1 MKIQCQCG
9 TKYAF
14 DVTPEMAVN
23 PVTLVCQ
30 NCGAD
35 NSLAVNTLIQQQFP
49 VTATESATAPVES
62 APPPAE
68 STPRMRV
75 AVHVATPAV
84 GAAST
89 SETAAPQMCR
99 KHPGNFTSE
108 QCRVCNKP
116 ICPQCMVLFGYVCS
130 AFCKSEA
137 EGRGIELPV
146 YANQAGV
153 AARRE
158 TRKLGKIIFSIVGV
172 VALLAGGYIWFLAA
186 GSRPRVVFS
195 APFQTP
201 AYNGGGKLYARDL
214 VVLHGGQLARFDWKD
229 QKKVWAVDFIEPQ
242 KIEADLAEAM
252 AEQNADVERL
262 RKEGGS
268 DFPPRRYNKEEFTK
282 MILSRM
288 QSGYTLHIHEQNLWL
303 RSDEKLVQ
311 YDWATGKAG
320 KEVAL
325 KSRFSRVQPSAEGLL
340 IFATTDA
347 GEDLIKMDWQTG
359 ETQTQPL
366 KRFPTLAALSR
377 TNATNVIRAAL
388 AGSARTNALAARS
401 GPPANPALKGY
412 KVAQA
417 DPLQARLAAPAIAAN
432 AVQNK
437 RIERAMKEEGDDEPL
452 LKPSVIG
459 AVDIIE
465 MAGSQFILDRGAVV
479 EFSVKLL
486 EKKIIERQAMKAPP
500 KKSALEGNVNQAA
513 TVAIANEIF
522 NDAQREAT
530 GGVEQE
536 DVSRYEATIKR
547 TTPSATETK
556 LEVIGEPE
564 FFPLTTVDLIVAGK
578 TLHVL
583 DKTGKK
589 LWESKLNFEI
599 GGGFGPSAW
608 GGDLIANASAPGVER
623 DGALYFFDQGVLAC
637 FDLVSGNARWRQP
650 TVGVTKLLFDDKG
663 MLYVDTTTGS
673 TDKLKYSQQVDIS
686 DKAYPVIIKI
696 DPKTGKALW
705 RSERHG
711 RLSHVFGKLVYTM
724 EWHGGDDDEERSGLG
739 IPGAYMPPHIRL
751 RRLSASSG
759 VVKWEYYQRRAPLNV
774 DIQNNTIQLVFKREV
789 QVLKFIGL

>member
-1 MKIQCQCG
+1 MKIQCSCG

-14 DVTPEMAVN
+14 DVTPEMAAN

-35 NSLAVNTLIQQQFP
+35 NSLAVNGLIQQQFP
-49 VTATESATAPVES
+49 ATAAEGVV
-62 APPPAE
+62 APAAPEPAE
-68 STPRMRV
+68 ATPRMRV
-75 AVHVATPAV
+75 AVQVATTAPGQAE
-84 GAAST
+84 AWIP
-89 SETAAPQMCR
+89 TAAEMCR

-108 QCRVCNKP
+108 QCRVCHKP

-137 EGRGIELPV
+137 EARGIELPV

-158 TRKLGKIIFSIVGV
+158 TRKLGKIIFSVVGV
-172 VALLAGGYIWFLAA
+172 MALLVGGYIWFLAA

-195 APFQTP
+195 VPFKTP

-242 KIEADLAEAM
+242 KIEADIAEAM

-268 DFPPRRYNKEEFTK
+268 DFPPRRYNKEEFTQ
-282 MILSRM
+282 MVLSRA
-288 QSGYTLHIHEQNLWL
+288 QSGFTLHIHEQNIWL

-311 YDWATGKAG
+311 YDWATGKPG

-325 KSRFSRVQPSAEGLL
+325 KKGFERVQPSPEGLL
-340 IFATTDA
+340 IFVSTEA
-347 GEDLIKMDWQTG
+347 GEDLMKMDWQTG

-366 KRFPTLAALSR
+366 KRFPSLAALSR
-377 TNATNVIRAAL
+377 TNATNLIRSAL
-388 AGSARTNALAARS
+388 AGAARTNALASQR
-401 GPPANPALKGY
+401 GTPANPALIGY

-417 DPLQARLAAPAIAAN
+417 DPLQVRLAAPAIAAN

-437 RIERAMKEEGDDEPL
+437 RIERAMKEDDDDEPL
-452 LKPSVIG
+452 LKPSKIG
-459 AVDIIE
+459 AVDVIE
-465 MAGSQFILDRGAVV
+465 MAGQQFILDRGNVV

-486 EKKIIERQAMKAPP
+486 ESKIIERQAMKAPP
-500 KKSALEGNVNQAA
+500 KKSALDGNVNQAA

-522 NDAQREAT
+522 NDAQREST

-536 DVSRYEATIKR
+536 DVSRYEVTIKR
-547 TTPSATETK
+547 TAPTAAETK
-556 LEVIGEPE
+556 LEVTGQPE
-564 FFPLTTVDLIVAGK
+564 FFPLTTVDLVVAGK

-599 GGGFGPSAW
+599 GGGFGPNAW

-751 RRLSASSG
+751 RRLSASNG
-759 VVKWEYYQRRAPLNV
+759 EVKWEYYQRRAPLNV

>member
-1 MKIQCQCG
+1 MKIQCPCG

-14 DVTPEMAVN
+14 DVTPEMAAN

-35 NSLAVNTLIQQQFP
+35 HSPAVNRLIQQQFP
-49 VTATESATAPVES
+49 ATATESAAVPAVDAKARVE
-62 APPPAE
+62 
-68 STPRMRV
+68 V
-75 AVHVATPAV
+75 AVHAAAAAPEQAEAWTP
-84 GAAST
+84 T
-89 SETAAPQMCR
+89 APQMCR

-108 QCRVCNKP
+108 QCRVCHKP

-172 VALLAGGYIWFLAA
+172 VVVLVGGYIWFLAA

-195 APFQTP
+195 VPFQTP

-242 KIEADLAEAM
+242 KIEAEVAEAM

-268 DFPPRRYNKEEFTK
+268 DFPPRRYNKEEFTQ
-282 MILSRM
+282 MILSRT
-288 QSGYTLHIHEQNLWL
+288 QSGFTLHVHEQNIWL
-303 RSDEKLVQ
+303 RSADKLVQ
-311 YDWATGKAG
+311 YDWATGKPG
-320 KEVAL
+320 KEVPL
-325 KSRFSRVQPSAEGLL
+325 KGGFERVQPSTEGLL
-340 IFATTDA
+340 IFATTAA

-366 KRFPTLAALSR
+366 KRFSTLAALSR
-377 TNATNVIRAAL
+377 TNA
-388 AGSARTNALAARS
+388 LAAQR
-401 GPPANPALKGY
+401 GTPANPALKGY

-417 DPLQARLAAPAIAAN
+417 DPLQVRLAAPAIAAN

-437 RIERAMKEEGDDEPL
+437 RIERALKEEDDDKPL

-500 KKSALEGNVNQAA
+500 KKSALEGNVNQSA

-522 NDAQREAT
+522 NDARREST

-547 TTPSATETK
+547 TTPSAAETK
-556 LEVIGEPE
+556 LEVTGQPE
-564 FFPLTTVDLIVAGK
+564 FFPLTTVDLVVAGK

-589 LWESKLNFEI
+589 LWESKLNFNI
-599 GGGFGPSAW
+599 SGGFGPSPW
-608 GGDLIANASAPGVER
+608 GGDLMANASAPGVER
-623 DGALYFFDQGVLAC
+623 DGVLYFFDQGVLAC

-673 TDKLKYSQQVDIS
+673 TDKLKYSQQVDIA

-711 RLSHVFGKLVYTM
+711 RLSHVFGKLIYTM
-724 EWHGGDDDEERSGLG
+724 EWHGGDDDEERFSP
-739 IPGAYMPPHIRL
+739 IPGANMPPHIRL

-759 VVKWEYYQRRAPLNV
+759 EVKWEYYQRRAPLNV

>member
-1 MKIQCQCG
+1 MKIQCPCG

-14 DVTPEMAVN
+14 DVTPEMAAN

-35 NSLAVNTLIQQQFP
+35 NSLAVNRLIQQQFP
-49 VTATESATAPVES
+49 ATATES

-68 STPRMRV
+68 SKAPMKV
-75 AVHVATPAV
+75 AVPAVATGPEQAEAWTPTV
-84 GAAST
+84 
-89 SETAAPQMCR
+89 CR
-99 KHPGNFTSE
+99 KHPGYLTGE
-108 QCRVCNKP
+108 QCRVCGKA

-137 EGRGIELPV
+137 ESRGLELPV

-158 TRKLGKIIFSIVGV
+158 TRQLGKIIFGVVGV
-172 VALLAGGYIWFLAA
+172 VALLLGGYIWFLAA
-186 GSRPRVVFS
+186 GSQPRVVFS

-214 VVLHGGQLARFDWKD
+214 VVLHGGRLARFDWMD
-229 QKKVWAVDFIEPQ
+229 KKEIWGVDVVDVS
-242 KIEADLAEAM
+242 KIDAEA
-252 AEQNADVERL
+252 AQAVVQENADIEEWK
-262 RKEGGS
+262 RKGGG
-268 DFPPRRYNKEEFTK
+268 DFAPNRHSKEEFAK
-282 MILSRM
+282 MILTHA
-288 QSGYTLHIHEQNLWL
+288 QSGFTLHIHEQNIWL

-325 KSRFSRVQPSAEGLL
+325 KGGFERVQPSGEELL

-347 GEDLIKMDWQTG
+347 GEELIKIDWQTG

-366 KRFPTLAALSR
+366 KRFPTLATL
-377 TNATNVIRAAL
+377 T
-388 AGSARTNALAARS
+388 RTNALAAQR
-401 GPPANPALKGY
+401 GTPANPALKGY

-417 DPLQARLAAPAIAAN
+417 DPLQVRLAAPAIAAN
-432 AVQNK
+432 AVQNR
-437 RIERAMKEEGDDEPL
+437 RIERALDEDDDE
-452 LKPSVIG
+452 KRPSAFRFEDTG
-459 AVDIIE
+459 
-465 MAGSQFILDRGAVV
+465 GPNFILDRGAVV
-479 EFSVKLL
+479 EFSVKLI
-486 EKKIIERQAMKAPP
+486 EKKTIERQTMKAPP

-522 NDAQREAT
+522 NDFQREAT
-530 GGVEQE
+530 GGVEKE

-547 TTPSATETK
+547 TAPTAVETK
-556 LEVIGEPE
+556 LAVVGQPE
-564 FFPLTTVDLIVAGK
+564 FFPLTTVDLVVAGK

-608 GGDLIANASAPGVER
+608 GGDLIANASAPGIER
-623 DGALYFFDQGVLAC
+623 DGVLYFFDQGVLAC

-673 TDKLKYSQQVDIS
+673 TDQLKYSQQVDIS

-724 EWHGGDDDEERSGLG
+724 EWHGGDDDDEPTGLG
-739 IPGAYMPPHIRL
+739 IPGAYVPPHIRL

-759 VVKWEYYQRRAPLNV
+759 EVKWEYYQRRAPLNV